1 MRSHRQQYHD
11 AGSHKANSLQTGNGC
26 IEPSKLHTRA
36 HKHHFNTA
44 SHSLWTSLL
53 KLPQH
58 GWIVAAPPHASVML
72 MMYTSTLSLHGGR
85 MLMQRSTP
93 PCLHMRSPSLIFLL
107 GLERVDCFGSLHCPH
122 QSSCHRQSDKSTFQS
137 KVLSS
142 LAQCWCLRSMHA
154 QHPCRDIAVP
164 S

>member
-1 MRSHRQQYHD
+1 MTEHLPGRPAMQHQRFRLLNASAVDGSRCDIMFNFSRARMRSHRQQYHD

-58 GWIVAAPPHASVML
+58 GWIVAAPPPASVML

-85 MLMQRSTP
+85 MLMQRSST
-93 PCLHMRSPSLIFLL
+93 SLSAHAL
-107 GLERVDCFGSLHCPH
+107 SK
-122 QSSCHRQSDKSTFQS
+122 SDI
-137 KVLSS
+137 
-142 LAQCWCLRSMHA
+142 LAWS
-154 QHPCRDIAVP
+154 
-164 S
+164 